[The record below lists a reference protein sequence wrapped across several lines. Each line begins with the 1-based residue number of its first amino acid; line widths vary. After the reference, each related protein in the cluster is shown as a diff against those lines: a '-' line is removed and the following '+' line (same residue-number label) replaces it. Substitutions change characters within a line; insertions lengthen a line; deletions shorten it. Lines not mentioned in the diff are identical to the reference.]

1 MKYST
6 RLLKTLAVS
15 CLCGICLCLCLPAPA
30 AEKREARGEAGKRI
44 SDRDK
49 LLEREKRFF
58 LRSLEDLRFLLSL
71 VETEQNEL
79 NREIDAIPLL
89 ELPNRET
96 DLREIRE
103 LFDSYADWLNEFE
116 AEFDTDL
123 AMLSSSS
130 GSAVLDGQW
139 PGRYAAMSTEFR
151 KFANRLSAMSERF
164 DAEGKRLAAIIDRRR
179 LLRGKFSALEEQ
191 IANITRKP
199 AERGSDPRDNN
210 DAARL
215 RTRLRVVQNE
225 LSALPLVTEDT
236 LKHYFCVGERV
247 RAEAAWMAA
256 KSDEYEF
263 LGNTATIIAG
273 TMARNR
279 TAVEAA
285 ISRLQRV
292 NEQMINRMR
301 KRIDALDRKF
311 SLVSPAGTLQEMQR
325 SNELHDLYLDQ
336 KQRYEQ
342 YINRLKIQTGA
353 LEADL
358 GELFDR

>member
-1 MKYST
+1 MKYSA
-6 RLLKTLAVS
+6 RMLKTVAVS
-15 CLCGICLCLCLPAPA
+15 CLCGICLCFCLTDPA
-30 AEKREARGEAGKRI
+30 AGKREASGEASKRI

-49 LLEREKRFF
+49 RLEREKRFF

-96 DLREIRE
+96 DLGEIRE
-103 LFDSYADWLNEFE
+103 LFDSYADWVKEYE

-130 GSAVLDGQW
+130 GSSAPDGQW

-151 KFANRLSAMSERF
+151 KLANRLSAMSERF

-179 LLRGKFSALEEQ
+179 LLRGKYSALEEQ

-199 AERGSDPRDNN
+199 AERGGDTRNNN
-210 DAARL
+210 DTVHL
-215 RTRLRVVQNE
+215 RARLRVVQNE
-225 LSALPLVTEDT
+225 LSALSMVTEDT
-236 LKHYFCVGERV
+236 LKHYFCIGERV
-247 RAEAAWMAA
+247 RAEAAWMAT

-263 LGNTATIIAG
+263 LGNTAATITG
-273 TMARNR
+273 TQARNR
-279 TAVEAA
+279 PAVEAA
-285 ISRLQRV
+285 ISRLRRA
-292 NEQMINRMR
+292 NEQMINRMK
-301 KRIDALDRKF
+301 KRIDTIDRKL

-325 SNELHDLYLDQ
+325 SNELHDLYLNQ

-342 YINRLKIQTGA
+342 YIDRLKIQTGA